1 VSDDNARV
9 ALFSSDDSEEFRSRW
24 ADIQR
29 DFVDRPREVVA
40 DADRLVA
47 DLTER
52 ITREFSDERNQLEA
66 QWDREED
73 VSTEDLRLALKRYRS
88 FFERLLTA

>member
-29 DFVDRPREVVA
+29 DFVDRPR
-40 DADRLVA
+40 
-47 DLTER
+47 
-52 ITREFSDERNQLEA
+52 SDQRNQLDEA
-66 QWDREED
+66 RRRTEGVPFACVAGRE
-73 VSTEDLRLALKRYRS
+73 RS
-88 FFERLLTA
+88 GQFAH